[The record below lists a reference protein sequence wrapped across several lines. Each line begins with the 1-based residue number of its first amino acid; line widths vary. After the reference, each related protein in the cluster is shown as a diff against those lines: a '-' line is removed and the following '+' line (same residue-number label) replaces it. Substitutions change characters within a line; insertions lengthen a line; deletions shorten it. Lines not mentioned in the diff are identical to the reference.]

1 MSEYKSH
8 LGFVCALGCDC
19 HLAAQQLSFV
29 QDQAIRGAEILPCLC
44 MLHKCQQSTN
54 RHNTQMETDQTS
66 DKHASSEFCCHTIG
80 HRAVSD
86 PSYVTHGDVNIP

>member
-66 DKHASSEFCCHTIG
+66 DKHASSEFCCHTD
-80 HRAVSD
+80 RA
-86 PSYVTHGDVNIP
+86 